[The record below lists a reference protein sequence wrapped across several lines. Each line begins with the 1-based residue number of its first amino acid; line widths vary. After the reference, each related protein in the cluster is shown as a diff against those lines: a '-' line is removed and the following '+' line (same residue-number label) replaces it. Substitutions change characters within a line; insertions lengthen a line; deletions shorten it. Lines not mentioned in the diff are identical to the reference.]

1 VDLRKTLVQSRDIPE
16 KIVSSIEHQTTT
28 CLGLI
33 GAGRLAQAVARTWL
47 VRTGEGLLVW
57 SRSGPHLNGT
67 ETRVAEGTW
76 VPDWTRVLETRS
88 IVIAI
93 PGKAFL
99 ELAEESEQAKQFT
112 GNVFSA
118 AASLSRESL
127 VRAFPQATIVCIAP
141 FLINAVSSIPML
153 VLRSSDLP
161 AAQWEKAK
169 AELDSFGDV
178 DVVEDEEVFADMS
191 LLGAPWAAVVMA
203 ALEAA
208 VGAGVQRLQDE
219 AAIDMGRRMFFR
231 ALHSLLT
238 NHAEQN
244 GSGEIVTPG
253 GITERGLKSLG
264 DLTSPFESAFNQMRA
279 RADELRA

>member
-1 VDLRKTLVQSRDIPE
+1 MA
-16 KIVSSIEHQTTT
+16 SIEHQTNTR
-28 CLGLI
+28 LGLI

-57 SRSGPHLNGT
+57 SRSGPRLNGT

-76 VPDWTRVLETRS
+76 VTEWPRVLEARS

-93 PGKAFL
+93 PGKPLL

-127 VRAFPQATIVCIAP
+127 VRVFPQATIVCIAP
-141 FLINAVSSIPML
+141 FLINDVSSIPML

-169 AELDSFGDV
+169 AELDSFGDL
-178 DVVEDEEVFADMS
+178 DVVEDEKIFADMS
-191 LLGAPWAAVVMA
+191 LLGAPWVAVVMA

-208 VGAGVQRLQDE
+208 ARAGVQRLEDE
-219 AAIDMGRRMFFR
+219 AAIGMGRRIFFR
-231 ALHSLLT
+231 GLQSLLT
-238 NHAEQN
+238 HHAEQN

-253 GITERGLKSLG
+253 GITERGLNSLG
-264 DLTSPFESAFNQMRA
+264 DLTSPFESVFNQMRA